1 MLKHFDKMQTPEF
14 KSNLVA
20 DARGSSRS
28 LHTLLAG
35 FIALAACTGNVRAGS
50 VSVPNGSF
58 ESPETSYADPG
69 MDAWQK
75 ASEPAW
81 YMGGGGFPWDQ
92 LVGQFLNT
100 TNGSP
105 THIDNMEGRQGAF
118 LFAQPDVAIF
128 QDYNSISGTNAIPT
142 HEFNARFEVG
152 NAYALKV
159 GLIGGGGGMSNGVPL
174 QISLYYRDAGSNRV
188 TVAATTITNSAEQFP
203 NNTHF
208 VDFQTRTPFVRTGDA
223 WAGQN
228 IGIELASTVGFD
240 LHGGYWDLDNVRL
253 ETVPAP
259 VLTAWGVTNGQFRFT
274 LESEPG
280 RWEILAC
287 ANITLPSSNW
297 TSLETI
303 TNLTG
308 SVLFTDT
315 NTAAGSRFYQA
326 RQAP

>member
-1 MLKHFDKMQTPEF
+1 MQIPEF
-14 KSNLVA
+14 KSDLA
-20 DARGSSRS
+20 GDTRGSNRS

-35 FIALAACTGNVRAGS
+35 LIALAAGTASVRAGT
-50 VSVPNGSF
+50 VIVPNGSF
-58 ESPETSYADPG
+58 ESPETSYADPN
-69 MDAWQK
+69 MNAWQK

-92 LVGQFLNT
+92 FVGQFLNT

-128 QDYNSISGTNAIPT
+128 QDYNSVSGTNAIPT

-159 GLIGGGGGMSNGVPL
+159 GLIGSGGGMSNGVTF

-188 TVAATTITNSAEQFP
+188 TVAVTTITNTAEQFP
-203 NNTHF
+203 DITRF
-208 VDFQTRTPFVRTGDA
+208 VDFQARTPFVRTGDA
-223 WAGQN
+223 LAGQN

-240 LHGGYWDLDNVRL
+240 LAGGYWDLDNVRL

-259 VLTAWGVTNGQFRFT
+259 VLTAWRVTNGQFRFT
-274 LESEPG
+274 LQSEPG

-287 ANITLPSSNW
+287 TNIVLPTSNW
-297 TSLETI
+297 TSLEMI

-308 SVLFTDT
+308 SVSFSDT
-315 NTAAGSRFYQA
+315 NTDAGSRFYRA